1 MKGITHKTNPIIAN
15 TFLSSP
21 VTPTIPKINPTK
33 AIISITM
40 PTIIALIAS
49 GKVFVDSALNKRGI
63 AIARLRK
70 VTIIPNI
77 KEAIPGPLPI
87 CYHP

>member
-21 VTPTIPKINPTK
+21 VTPTIPIINPTK
-33 AIISITM
+33 AITSIIKPTTTTHSASSVVFVAIALNNRGRSIT
-40 PTIIALIAS
+40 
-49 GKVFVDSALNKRGI
+49 K
-63 AIARLRK
+63 LREE
-70 VTIIPNI
+70 TIIPNI
-77 KEAIPGPLPI
+77 KEAIPFPLPI